1 MPASKW
7 SDDQFLDS
15 LRLLGDELADD
26 CLERLV
32 ATGSDSD
39 FRDVFRHMNSSDEPL
54 PENLPNAL
62 RDFFEHAKL
71 PPAIGGQPIDT
82 ARIHR
87 GSEVFLRHAL
97 PSALILLAKSL
108 PAGYSA
114 PNLAVVLS
122 LSDNLNRN
130 PYKRLMGVLQLLVNL
145 SGKADFTPGGK
156 GLITAQ
162 KLRLLHAGVRRLVPR
177 HLPEYREKYQ
187 VPSNLEDMLGTI
199 MGFSLLV
206 IDGLEELGHTLP
218 REEAEDFYYLWRVFA
233 ILMGI
238 HPKGA
243 PDSGDY
249 VPANIGEAQ
258 EFYRAYAARHYRPAA
273 ENPEGVKLAR
283 SLLDMMNMMLPQT
296 PLRRLGLK
304 IVPRIYMEIFIGR
317 EGMARVGIRPVRL
330 LFLSKWLLKF
340 VIRLWMWF
348 WDEAD
353 ELTHRASVHENLSRI
368 LFKTLIKSGAGGEVT
383 FVVPRTMEELRKLA

>member
-54 PENLPNAL
+54 PENLPQAL
-62 RDFFEHAKL
+62 RDFFEHTKL
-71 PPAIGGQPIDT
+71 PPAIGGQPIDH

-87 GSEVFLRHAL
+87 GSAVFLRHAL

-249 VPANIGEAQ
+249 VPANIDEAQ

-383 FVVPRTMEELRKLA
+383 FMVPRTIEELRKLA